1 MAKDFNSISKITNVI
16 LNVIFILATATC
28 LIPLLLVIG
37 ISITDE
43 NSIMQFGYSIFPKV
57 VSFKAYEYIYKVK
70 ELVFNAYGLT
80 ILVTVVGTVVST
92 LITTLYAYAISRKEF
107 TYRKFFTYFLLITM
121 IFSGGMVPWYVVC
134 VKFLHINNT
143 IFALLLPYLINGFYV
158 IIMRTF
164 ISTNVPDSVIESAR
178 IDGSGELR
186 TFFQIVIPLA
196 IPGIATVALF
206 TTLVYWNDWWLPLML
221 IVDSKLYN
229 LQYLLYKLMSNIEAL
244 ARLSS
249 SISSTSSEISSL
261 PSQGARM
268 AMCII
273 SIGPIILAYPF
284 FQKYFIKG
292 LTIGAVKG

>member
-1 MAKDFNSISKITNVI
+1 
-16 LNVIFILATATC
+16 
-28 LIPLLLVIG
+28 
-37 ISITDE
+37 
-43 NSIMQFGYSIFPKV
+43 
-57 VSFKAYEYIYKVK
+57 
-70 ELVFNAYGLT
+70 
-80 ILVTVVGTVVST
+80 
-92 LITTLYAYAISRKEF
+92 
-107 TYRKFFTYFLLITM
+107 M

-134 VKFLHINNT
+134 VKLLHINNT
-143 IFALLLPYLINGFYV
+143 ILALLLPYLINGFYV

-196 IPGIATVALF
+196 VPGIATVALF